1 MSTTIRVLILGDR
14 SEDVELTIHELRR
27 GDFEPEWLRVDTVSE
42 YNAHLGWPP
51 DVILA
56 GCNSPLL
63 DAPRALELLQQ
74 HHLETPIP
82 FIVLS
87 EASTEDAAIAMLG
100 KGATDYLQKD
110 RLARLGPAV
119 RRALCEAKL
128 RGDFCRAEQALR
140 ASDVRFSS
148 FMNNSQTL
156 AFIKDRDGR
165 MLYINNTCEQIW
177 GMTLADCFGKTNHQL
192 WPSEVADRLCANDAA
207 VIQRDQ
213 SSQLVE
219 ELSLRNGRTVPMLTF
234 RFLFADGDGA
244 RLLGGVSVDIS
255 EQVRTQKALSSALA
269 AKELLLKEV
278 HHRVKNNLQII
289 SSLLSMQAQ
298 SLQDLA
304 AAQALQDSQERVQCM
319 ALIHERLHLN
329 DEPDRLDFREYAAKL
344 ARDLFYSYGVNS
356 ERIRLRFELEPI
368 SLGLNQAIPCG
379 LILNELLTNSLKYA
393 FPNERGGEVLVKLSW
408 GGDEVVELT
417 VADDGVGLPVDFD
430 WKESQSLGLR
440 IMNILGRQLDGT
452 VRRAAG
458 AGTVFSLVFQRTP
471 LPEAGHAP
479 GEVSRPPI
487 IDKSGKT
494 A

>member
-1 MSTTIRVLILGDR
+1 VSTTIRVLILGDR
-14 SEDVELTIHELRR
+14 SEDVELTMHELRR

-56 GCNSPLL
+56 DCNLPLL

-87 EASTEDAAIAMLG
+87 EAGTEDAAIAMLG

-119 RRALCEAKL
+119 RRALGEAKL

-156 AFIKDRDGR
+156 AFVKDPEGR
-165 MLYINNTCEQIW
+165 ILYINNTCEQIW
-177 GMTLADCFGKTNHQL
+177 GMKLADCFGKTNHQL
-192 WPSEVADRLCANDAA
+192 WPAEVADRLLANDSA
-207 VIQRDQ
+207 VIDRDE
-213 SSQLVE
+213 SSQVLE
-219 ELSLRNGRTVPMLTF
+219 EVSLTGGRTVQLLTF
-234 RFLFADGDGA
+234 RFKFTDGNGR

-255 EQVRTQKALSSALA
+255 EQARTQKALSSALA

-393 FPNERGGEVLVKLSW
+393 FPNERLNQRAGEILIKLSW
-408 GGDEVVELT
+408 DAGESVKLT
-417 VADDGVGLPVDFD
+417 VADNGVGLPADFD

-452 VRRAAG
+452 MQREAG
-458 AGTVFSLVFQRTP
+458 PGTVFSLVFPRTP
-471 LPEAGHAP
+471 LPDPEIVPAEA
-479 GEVSRPPI
+479 SSLRPI
-487 IDKSGKT
+487 
-494 A
+494 